1 MEGSPIEVDL
11 AHIEETIRGAPGVAD
26 FHDLHV
32 WSISDGFDVLTVHV
46 VLEHG
51 HGCTDVIGSVSR
63 ALREHHKIEH
73 VTIQPEP
80 MKGEQLVTLT
90 RRPAR

>member
-51 HGCTDVIGSVSR
+51 HGCADVIGSVSR

-80 MKGEQLVTLT
+80 MKGEQLVTLG